1 MSFHD
6 ILGQEDAKR
15 LLQNALRKDAVSHA
29 YLFTGPSGSGQMKTA
44 LMFAQAIFCTAC
56 EDDACGECLECRKV
70 EHGNHPDLSLL
81 KPDGASIKI
90 DQIRELQRMFSYRSE
105 GVNPKV
111 YIIEG
116 ADRMTVQAANSLLKF
131 LEEPPAPAVGI
142 LISDNSSS
150 LLPTIQSRTQ
160 RIPFSPL
167 HPDIML
173 QALSSE
179 GVPVPLA
186 RCAVSLTSGLDGC
199 RELLAQN
206 WFAEMRNLVLQL
218 AKESLGK
225 GSSAVA
231 TAGQKLFKTGLGE
244 HLDILFSM
252 FHLWFKDMLYFLY
265 RKHESIVFIDQLDF
279 ISRHARQRSTE
290 QWVAYM
296 EFAAESKGKLRS
308 NANAQLCLEQF
319 LIRLE
324 S

>member
-1 MSFHD
+1 MPFHD
-6 ILGQEDAKR
+6 IVGQENAKR
-15 LLQNALRKDAVSHA
+15 LLQNALRKEAVSHA
-29 YLFTGPSGSGQMKTA
+29 YLFTGPAGSGQMKTA
-44 LMFAQAIFCTAC
+44 LMFAQAIFCTQSK
-56 EDDACGECLECRKV
+56 DDACGECLECRKV

-81 KPDGASIKI
+81 QPDGASIKI
-90 DQIRELQRMFSYRSE
+90 DQIRELQRVFSYRSE

-111 YIIEG
+111 YIIDG
-116 ADRMTVQAANSLLKF
+116 ADKMTVQAANSLLKF

-142 LISDNSSS
+142 LISDNSRS

-167 HPDIML
+167 NPDNML
-173 QALSSE
+173 QALASE
-179 GVPVPLA
+179 GVPIPLA
-186 RCAVSLTSGLDGC
+186 RCAVSLSSGLDGC
-199 RELLAQN
+199 RKLLEQN
-206 WFAEMRNLVLQL
+206 WFAEMRNVMLQL

-231 TAGQKLFKTGLGE
+231 TAGQKLFKTGLAE
-244 HLDILFSM
+244 HLDIFFSM

-279 ISRHARQRSTE
+279 ISRHARERSAE

-296 EFAAESKGKLRS
+296 GFAAESTKKLRS

>member
-1 MSFHD
+1 MSFD
-6 ILGQEDAKR
+6 EILGQEEAKR

-29 YLFTGPSGSGQMKTA
+29 YLFTGPAGSGQVKMA
-44 LMFAQAIFCTAC
+44 LTFAKAIFCTGC
-56 EDDACGECLECRKV
+56 KDDTCGECLECRKV
-70 EHGNHPDLSLL
+70 EHGNHPDLTLL
-81 KPDGASIKI
+81 RPEGASLKI
-90 DQIRELQRMFSYRSE
+90 DQIRDLQRVFSYRSE
-105 GVNPKV
+105 GIHPKV

-116 ADRMTVQAANSLLKF
+116 ADLMTVQAANSLLKF

-142 LISDNSSS
+142 LISDNSSA

-167 HPDIML
+167 HPELML
-173 QALSSE
+173 QALSGE
-179 GVPVPLA
+179 GVPVALA
-186 RCAVSLTSGLDGC
+186 RCAVSLSAGIDGC

-231 TAGQKLFKTGLGE
+231 TAGSKLFKTGLGE

-279 ISRHARQRSTE
+279 ISKAARQRSTE

-296 EFAAESKGKLRS
+296 EYAAESKRKLRS

-324 S
+324 G